1 MSIEKKQKQIPSTTP
16 TAAPT
21 HISQHLQD
29 LIDDANQ
36 SIQTVKEKIL
46 EIYHTAKKEG
56 FSPFEARILLEE
68 KVVKVSDRYIRLV
81 LPEEVKDQSKVRTK
95 TTTAKKKG
103 ESEQQEEEEEDNNDD
118 FAEHVP
124 QIPAPKQEIKDA
136 ESTEITKESDSP
148 DPTTDTAAPA
158 ISKTAKE
165 EIAELEDQVAKL
177 TKEVISLRIAKVTTF
192 GNKFDF
198 EYDYELPNGE
208 IVPFIVTCFPD
219 KKTGYI
225 LH

>member
-1 MSIEKKQKQIPSTTP
+1 M
-16 TAAPT
+16 
-21 HISQHLQD
+21 
-29 LIDDANQ
+29 
-36 SIQTVKEKIL
+36 
-46 EIYHTAKKEG
+46 
-56 FSPFEARILLEE
+56 
-68 KVVKVSDRYIRLV
+68 
-81 LPEEVKDQSKVRTK
+81 K
-95 TTTAKKKG
+95 TTTAKKNG
-103 ESEQQEEEEEDNNDD
+103 ESELEEEEEEEDNNDD
-118 FAEHVP
+118 FAEHVL
-124 QIPAPKQEIKDA
+124 QISAPKQEIKDA
-136 ESTEITKESDSP
+136 ESTEITESDSL
-148 DPTTDTAAPA
+148 DSTTDTAAPA